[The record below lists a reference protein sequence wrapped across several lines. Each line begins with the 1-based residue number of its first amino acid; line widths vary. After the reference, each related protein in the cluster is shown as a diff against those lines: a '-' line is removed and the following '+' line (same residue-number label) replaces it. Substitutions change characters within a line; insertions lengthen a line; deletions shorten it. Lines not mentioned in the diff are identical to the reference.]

1 MPHIDLADDSEAGER
16 KLYYVSVAAGQ
27 VLDDPEAAAYEL
39 VINANREEVNRL
51 KTLFND
57 YSSMDEAQAF
67 HFVRNPYETT
77 SDAELNGGTD
87 EIIVQIYRLL
97 RELGTEETKRFLT
110 SNRLGD

>member
-1 MPHIDLADDSEAGER
+1 MADGSEAGER

-67 HFVRNPYETT
+67 HFARNPYETT

-97 RELGTEETKRFLT
+97 RELGTEETKQFLA
-110 SNRLGD
+110 SNNLGG